1 MNSEE
6 QQQIQEEAHYW
17 FCLNDVADYVELL
30 GTNQVIKDVAVLLEQ
45 RKELDKRVSDFSQL
59 GDVAFW
65 IAPWLAFHVLSL
77 IILIP
82 NHR

>member
-45 RKELDKRVSDFSQL
+45 RKELGYTIVVKQEEVTL
-59 GDVAFW
+59 
-65 IAPWLAFHVLSL
+65 
-77 IILIP
+77 
-82 NHR
+82 

>member
-30 GTNQVIKDVAVLLEQ
+30 GTQQVIKDVAVLLEQ

-59 GDVAFW
+59 GDVAF
-65 IAPWLAFHVLSL
+65 
-77 IILIP
+77 
-82 NHR
+82 